1 MSARAGLA
9 AYMAFTRMAFRRE
22 TIYRV
27 DVLTSLL
34 GVGARLYLLYALWT
48 ALYRSRSEDLA
59 PEGFTLP
66 VIVTYSAISLLY
78 GLVVNAAAES
88 ADQVEDKIRD
98 GDIAVDLFR
107 PVRYPLTLIA
117 DGLGAVGFG
126 LLQVIPALL
135 LLTTFLQLVP
145 PPSLGSAVLFALSAL
160 LGVAVNFGLT
170 LMLNLTAFWLLET
183 FGIQMILRWVSLAL
197 SGAVVPVWFF
207 PGAFQA
213 IALALPF
220 QAIYSTPLSIYVG
233 KLQGASALAF
243 LGIQAFWALA
253 LGSICALLW
262 RRGVRKVVVQGG

>member
-1 MSARAGLA
+1 MREQAGFE
-9 AYMAFTRMAFRRE
+9 AYLAFTRLAFRRE
-22 TIYRV
+22 TTYRV

-34 GVGARLYLLYALWT
+34 GVAARLYLLYALWT
-48 ALYRSRSEDLA
+48 ALYQSRGSDAA

-66 VIVTYSAISLLY
+66 LIVTYSAVSLLY

-107 PVRYPLTLIA
+107 PVRYPLTVIA
-117 DGLGAVGFG
+117 DGLGAMGFG
-126 LLQVIPALL
+126 LLQVLPALL
-135 LLTTFLQLVP
+135 LLTPLIHLVAP
-145 PPSLGSAVLFALSAL
+145 PTPEASLLFVASAL
-160 LGVAVNFGLT
+160 LGIAVNFCMT
-170 LMLNLTAFWLLET
+170 LMLNLTAFWILET
-183 FGIQMILRWVSLAL
+183 FGIQMILRWVSMAL

-233 KLQGASALAF
+233 KLQGPSAWAF
-243 LGIQAFWALA
+243 LGLQAFWVLA
-253 LGSICALLW
+253 LGSVCAVMW
-262 RRGVRKVVVQGG
+262 TRGVRKVVVQGG